1 MCRSFQ
7 RTCGPLHDRAAARP
21 RPQNSRTSS
30 RVILEDMTT
39 ADESSTA
46 PAARSTG
53 PQLRIPEPA
62 RGHRPAERV
71 RFISKAGEMKKPA
84 IDEKVERVALMRKQL
99 LRVLDDDGAGVGE
112 WVPDLAV
119 ADKLTGLRNMML
131 VRSFDA
137 RLLRAHRQGKISF
150 YMQSLGEEAIACAQ
164 QQALR
169 PGDMHFPTYRQQ
181 GLLISSGYPIIDM
194 MNQVL
199 SNRYDPLK
207 GRQLP
212 VLYSS
217 KAHGFFS
224 VSGNL
229 ATQYI
234 QAVGWAMAS
243 AMRGG
248 TEIASAWIG
257 EGSTAESDFHAA
269 LLYASTYQA
278 PVILNIVNNHWAIS
292 TPEDFARGASATFA
306 DRGFGFSIPAL
317 RVDGND
323 YLAVYA
329 ASSWAAERARGNLGP
344 TLIEWVT
351 LRRGAH
357 STSDDPSVYRPD
369 HETDS
374 FPLGDPIDRLR
385 QHLVAI
391 GEWDSDR
398 HEQLQRDVDDMVE
411 QAFVEADMHGSV
423 KSGVIPG
430 TQTMFEDVFAKMPR
444 HLREQSEQVGE

>member
-1 MCRSFQ
+1 M
-7 RTCGPLHDRAAARP
+7 AAFDG
-21 RPQNSRTSS
+21 SS
-30 RVILEDMTT
+30 ALR
-39 ADESSTA
+39 
-46 PAARSTG
+46 
-53 PQLRIPEPA
+53 LRIPEPA
-62 RGHRPAERV
+62 RGHQPADRV

-84 IDEKVERVALMRKQL
+84 LDEKVERVALMRKQL
-99 LRVLDDDGAGVGE
+99 LRVLDDGGAAVGE
-112 WVPDLAV
+112 WAPDLAV

-150 YMQSLGEEAIACAQ
+150 YIQSLGEEAIACAQ
-164 QQALR
+164 QRALR
-169 PGDMHFPTYRQQ
+169 RGDMHFPTYRQQ
-181 GLLISSGYPIIDM
+181 GLLISSGYPIVEM

-199 SNRYDPLK
+199 SNEHDPLK

-224 VSGNL
+224 ISGNL

-234 QAVGWAMAS
+234 QAVGWAMTS

-329 ASSWAAERARGNLGP
+329 ASQWAAERARSNLGP
-344 TLIEWVT
+344 TLLEWVT

-357 STSDDPSVYRPD
+357 STSDDPSVYRPE
-369 HETDS
+369 HEAES
-374 FPLGDPIDRLR
+374 FPLGDPIERLR
-385 QHLVAI
+385 QHLVAL
-391 GEWDSDR
+391 GDWGADR
-398 HEQLQRDVDDMVE
+398 HDQLQREVDG
-411 QAFVEADMHGSV
+411 QVEAAFTEADSLGSV
-423 KSGVIPG
+423 KTGVIPSPR
-430 TQTMFEDVFAKMPR
+430 TMFDDVFHEMPR
-444 HLREQSEQVGE
+444 HLREQRVQGGE